1 MEELMDFDEWI
12 KIANANKIQ
21 YWAKYDPDNGK
32 VLGIYPGSSAD
43 TIKNKIEIDQETA
56 ESINDGTTSIFNC
69 HVDLESGNLEI
80 IEIKSLTSIDD
91 VLHRVVDSKWSD
103 TTDAD
108 IYITHNNSTISIIL
122 NEKYRKGKRIFWNGE
137 TEMNFFITD
146 YNDPNVLHNMFTV
159 KLSKLIEENLI
170 VDYDVSLVDAN
181 LAGWGDRS
189 YDNCI
194 EGYPEIKLINKTT
207 DEAAEL
213 FNDISYLHVDAD
225 HSEQQVYKDLCI
237 YGSRMKQ
244 KNWIITCHDTHT
256 PIGADY
262 GIGVYNSI
270 KRWTQE
276 NNHDLVNFPIGYG
289 TAIIMPRIEGSSNE
303 Y

>member
-1 MEELMDFDEWI
+1 MNLTKFYEISHTSEWSWSHGTVGTKYAGFAPLYFSLI
-12 KIANANKIQ
+12 YTMRSKRCVCLGSGGGFVPKIMAYAQN
-21 YWAKYDPDNGK
+21 
-32 VLGIYPGSSAD
+32 
-43 TIKNKIEIDQETA
+43 
-56 ESINDGTTSIFNC
+56 
-69 HVDLESGNLEI
+69 
-80 IEIKSLTSIDD
+80 
-91 VLHRVVDSKWSD
+91 
-103 TTDAD
+103 
-108 IYITHNNSTISIIL
+108 
-122 NEKYRKGKRIFWNGE
+122 
-137 TEMNFFITD
+137 
-146 YNDPNVLHNMFTV
+146 
-159 KLSKLIEENLI
+159 KLIEENLI

-225 HSEQQVYKDLCI
+225 HSEQQVYKDLCN

-256 PIGADY
+256 PREIDY

-276 NNHDLVNFPIGYG
+276 NNHDLVNFPIGFG
-289 TAIIMPRIEGSSNE
+289 TAIIMPRIEGGSNE
-303 Y
+303 YFNLNIVPPI

>member
-1 MEELMDFDEWI
+1 MNLTNFYEISHTSEWSWSHGTVGTKYAGFAPLYFSLI
-12 KIANANKIQ
+12 YTMRSKRCVCLGSGGGFVPKIMVYAQN
-21 YWAKYDPDNGK
+21 
-32 VLGIYPGSSAD
+32 
-43 TIKNKIEIDQETA
+43 
-56 ESINDGTTSIFNC
+56 
-69 HVDLESGNLEI
+69 
-80 IEIKSLTSIDD
+80 
-91 VLHRVVDSKWSD
+91 
-103 TTDAD
+103 
-108 IYITHNNSTISIIL
+108 
-122 NEKYRKGKRIFWNGE
+122 
-137 TEMNFFITD
+137 
-146 YNDPNVLHNMFTV
+146 
-159 KLSKLIEENLI
+159 KLIEENLI

-225 HSEQQVYKDLCI
+225 HSEQQVYKDLCN

-289 TAIIMPRIEGSSNE
+289 TAIIMPRLEGSSNE